1 VGYRA
6 TQLVAAGV
14 LGMIIGGG
22 IVGAAVGL
30 SDDGHPED
38 RPGYSRHYDGR

>member
-22 IVGAAVGL
+22 IVGAAVSF
-30 SDDGHPED
+30 SDDGHGED
-38 RPGYSRHYDGR
+38 RPDISRHYDGR